1 MYDTFLLILLFAF
14 VFFSAYIDSIDDD
27 DWMD

>member
-1 MYDTFLLILLFAF
+1 MYDMFLLILLC
-14 VFFSAYIDSIDDD
+14 VFIFIVSYIDSIDDD

>member
-1 MYDTFLLILLFAF
+1 MYDTFLLILLC
-14 VFFSAYIDSIDDD
+14 VFIFIVSYIDSIDDD